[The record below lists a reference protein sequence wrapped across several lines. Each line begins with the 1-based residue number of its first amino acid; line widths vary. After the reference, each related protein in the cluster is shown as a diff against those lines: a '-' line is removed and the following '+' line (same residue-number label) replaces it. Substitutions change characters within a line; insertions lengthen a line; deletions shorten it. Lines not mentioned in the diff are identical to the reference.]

1 LFAVVQVFIVDMSK
15 YKDLVQPS
23 KDSVQELPIGVFFID
38 GPSAKEGKLMP
49 LAIIFTVNNQ
59 NVYSPKD
66 DKLDW

>member
-1 LFAVVQVFIVDMSK
+1 VDLSRF
-15 YKDLVQPS
+15 KDTITASPGS
-23 KDSVQELPIGVFFID
+23 IQEFPIGVFFID

-49 LAIIFTVNNQ
+49 LAIKFTLNNQ